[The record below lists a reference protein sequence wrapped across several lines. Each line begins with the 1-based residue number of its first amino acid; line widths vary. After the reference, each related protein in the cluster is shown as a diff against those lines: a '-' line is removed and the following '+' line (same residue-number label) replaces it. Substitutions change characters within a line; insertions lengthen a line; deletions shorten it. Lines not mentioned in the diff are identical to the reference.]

1 MLEVRDIRKSF
12 GGVEA
17 LRGCSFR
24 IAEATITGLI
34 GPNGAGKTTLFN
46 VISGLLKPDGGE
58 VRFKEDKIEGLATH
72 LIARKGLLRTF
83 QIPRVLNRMT
93 VMENLL
99 LYAKDQFG
107 ERLWPN
113 FLQYARVLR
122 QQKEILER
130 AKEILEFVNLFALR
144 NAYAME
150 LSGGQKKLLELA
162 RVLMAEPRIILLDEP
177 GAGVNPTL
185 MNELL
190 KRIQQLQEKGI
201 TFLLIE
207 HDMDVILKLCEPV
220 IVMTEGRKLTE
231 GSFLDIRKDPRVL
244 EAYLGKRQWNS

>member
-1 MLEVRDIRKSF
+1 
-12 GGVEA
+12 
-17 LRGCSFR
+17 
-24 IAEATITGLI
+24 
-34 GPNGAGKTTLFN
+34 
-46 VISGLLKPDGGE
+46 LK
-58 VRFKEDKIEGLATH
+58 
-72 LIARKGLLRTF
+72 
-83 QIPRVLNRMT
+83 
-93 VMENLL
+93 ENLL

-113 FLQYARVLR
+113 LLQYTRVLR
-122 QQKEILER
+122 QQKDILER

>member
-1 MLEVRDIRKSF
+1 MLEVIDIKKSF

-17 LRGCSFR
+17 LRGCSLS
-24 IAEATITGLI
+24 IAKATITGLI

-46 VISGLLKPDGGE
+46 VISGILKPDGGE
-58 VRFKEDKIEGLATH
+58 IRFNNEKIDGLPTH

-93 VMENLL
+93 VTENLL
-99 LYAKDQFG
+99 LYSKEQFG
-107 ERLWPN
+107 ERIWPN
-113 FLQYARVLR
+113 FLQHHRVLR
-122 QQKEILER
+122 QEKEIQER
-130 AKEILEFVNLFALR
+130 AKEVLEFANLFPLR

-162 RVLMAEPRIILLDEP
+162 RVLMADPQIILLDEP

-185 MNELL
+185 MNELI
-190 KRIQQLQEKGI
+190 KRIQQLKEKGI

-207 HDMDVILKLCEPV
+207 HDMDLVLKLCEPV
-220 IVMTEGRKLTE
+220 IVMTEGKRLTE
-231 GSFLDIRKDPRVL
+231 GSFLDIRWDPRVL